1 MRGHKARR
9 TAGRVAASLGLLLF
23 TGGVSFPVV
32 WMGYSSLKTNAE
44 IYQKPWG
51 LPERPVWENLTE
63 AWQVGGLGRYVGNSV
78 LVTASAVLLIVF
90 AASLCGYACARLP
103 FRGKNWIQS
112 LFLLGLVLPIQAAV
126 IPLYYLL
133 KQIGL
138 LNHRAALILPY
149 AAWGLPIAMFI
160 FRGFFAQIPK
170 EYDEAGRIDGCG
182 EFSLYWKIF
191 LPLCKPA
198 AGTVALFSALSCW
211 NELLMAVLF
220 VQDDALKTLP
230 VGLLA
235 FFGYRQADYSLLL
248 SGLTLVTLPMLGV
261 YFALQRTLMKGLTGG
276 LGDLR

>member
-1 MRGHKARR
+1 
-9 TAGRVAASLGLLLF
+9 
-23 TGGVSFPVV
+23 
-32 WMGYSSLKTNAE
+32 MGYSSLKGKVE
-44 IYQKPWG
+44 IYQRPWA
-51 LPERPVWENLTE
+51 LPQDPQWENLKE
-63 AWQVGGLGRYVGNSV
+63 AWKVGGLGRYLGNSV
-78 LVTASAVLLIVF
+78 FVTGSSVLLVLL
-90 AASLCGYACARLP
+90 AASLCGYACARIP
-103 FRGKNWIQS
+103 FYGKTWIHS

-133 KQIGL
+133 RHMGL
-138 LNHRAALILPY
+138 LDQRMALILPY

-160 FRGFFAQIPK
+160 FRGFFSQIPR

-182 EFSLYWKIF
+182 EFSLYWRIF

-220 VQDDALKTLP
+220 IQNDAFKTLP

-248 SGLTLVTLPMLGV
+248 AGLTLVTIPMLAV
-261 YFALQRTLMKGLTGG
+261 YFVLQKTLMKGLTGG